1 MNEETKKMTGTV
13 IPSKSAPLPAN
24 IFEEDAAKGLGKIGQ
39 EDLALPFLKIL
50 GQLSPEV
57 NKRDGKYV
65 EGAEPGMIFN
75 SVTGDLYDG
84 VKGIDVIPCFYKLEY
99 IEWKDRGE
107 GPGAPVAIYDSSSDI
122 MSKTKADASYKD
134 RLPNGNYIEK
144 TASHF
149 VIITGD
155 SPSTALIS
163 MKSTQLKIS
172 RKWNSMMSG
181 IKLKGKN
188 GLYTPASFSHIY
200 KLKTT
205 QMSNDKG
212 TWFGW
217 EVSKVGPITEASIYQ
232 QAKSFSESISKG
244 AVKAKHGEQKPAESS
259 SII

>member
-1 MNEETKKMTGTV
+1 MNQVAEK
-13 IPSKSAPLPAN
+13 KSAGLPSN

-217 EVSKVGPITEASIYQ
+217 EVSKVGPITDASIYQ

>member
-1 MNEETKKMTGTV
+1 MNQVAEK
-13 IPSKSAPLPAN
+13 KSAPLPTN
-24 IFEEDAAKGLGKIGQ
+24 MFEDDAAKGLGKIGQ

-65 EGAEPGMIFN
+65 EGAEPGMIYN
-75 SVTGDLYDG
+75 SVSGDLYDG

-107 GPGAPVAIYDSSSDI
+107 GIGAPVAIYDSSSDI
-122 MSKTKADASYKD
+122 MSKTTPDANYKD
-134 RLPNGNYIEK
+134 RLSNGNYIEK

-149 VIITGD
+149 VIVTGD

-188 GLYTPASFSHIY
+188 GLFTPASFSHIY

-217 EVSKVGPITEASIYQ
+217 EVSKVGPVTDESLYG
-232 QAKSFSESISKG
+232 QAKTFSENISKG
-244 AVKAKHGEQKPAESS
+244 SVKAKHGEDKPKDQ

>member
-1 MNEETKKMTGTV
+1 MNQVTEK
-13 IPSKSAPLPAN
+13 KSAPLPAN
-24 IFEEDAAKGLGKIGQ
+24 MFEDDAAKGLGAIGQ

-65 EGAEPGMIFN
+65 EGAEPGMIYN
-75 SVTGDLYDG
+75 SVSGELFDG

-107 GPGAPVAIYDSSSDI
+107 GLGAPVAIYDSSSDI
-122 MSKTKADASYKD
+122 MSKTKPDANYKD

-149 VIITGD
+149 VIVAGD

-181 IKLKGKN
+181 IKMKGAN
-188 GLYTPASFSHIY
+188 GMFTPASFSHIY

-217 EVSKVGPITEASIYQ
+217 EVSKVGPVTDKGLYD
-232 QAKSFSESISKG
+232 QAKGFSDSISKG
-244 AVKAKHGEQKPAESS
+244 SVKAKHGEEKPKDQA

>member
-1 MNEETKKMTGTV
+1 MNQVAEKKTAGL
-13 IPSKSAPLPAN
+13 PSN
-24 IFEEDAAKGLGKIGQ
+24 MFEEDAAKGLGKIGQ

-75 SVTGDLYDG
+75 SVSGELYDG
-84 VKGIDVIPCFYKLEY
+84 VKGINVIPAFYKLEY

-107 GPGAPVAIYDSSSDI
+107 GPGAPVAIYDSSSDV
-122 MSKTKADASYKD
+122 MSKTKMDANYKD

-149 VIITGD
+149 VVITQ
-155 SPSTALIS
+155 PTATTALIS

-181 IKLKGKN
+181 LKLKGKN
-188 GLYTPASFSHIY
+188 GLFTPASFSHIY
-200 KLKTT
+200 RLKTT

-217 EVSKVGPITEASIYQ
+217 EVSKVGPITDQQLYQ

-244 AVKAKHGEQKPAESS
+244 AVKAKHGEDKPKDQ

>member
-1 MNEETKKMTGTV
+1 MNEVTEK
-13 IPSKSAPLPAN
+13 KSAPLPAN
-24 IFEEDAAKGLGKIGQ
+24 MFEEDAAKGLGAIGQ
-39 EDLALPFLKIL
+39 DDLALPFLKIL

-75 SVTGDLYDG
+75 SVSGELYDG
-84 VKGIDVIPCFYKLEY
+84 VKGLDVIPAFYKLEY
-99 IEWKDRGE
+99 IEWKDRGD

-122 MSKTKADASYKD
+122 MSKTKADANYKD

-155 SPSTALIS
+155 SPATALIS

-217 EVSKVGPITEASIYQ
+217 EVSKVGPITDASIYQ

-244 AVKAKHGEQKPAESS
+244 AVKAKHGEEKPAESS

>member
-1 MNEETKKMTGTV
+1 MNQVTEK
-13 IPSKSAPLPAN
+13 KSAPLPAN
-24 IFEEDAAKGLGKIGQ
+24 MFEDDAAKGLGAIGQ

-75 SVTGDLYDG
+75 SVSGELYDG
-84 VKGIDVIPCFYKLEY
+84 VKGINVIPCFYKLEY

-107 GPGAPVAIYDSSSDI
+107 GLGAPVAIYDSSSDI
-122 MSKTKADASYKD
+122 MSKTTPDANYKD

-149 VIITGD
+149 VIVAGD

-181 IKLKGKN
+181 IKMKGAN
-188 GLYTPASFSHIY
+188 GMFTPASFSHIY

-217 EVSKVGPITEASIYQ
+217 EVSKVGPVTEKGLYD
-232 QAKSFSESISKG
+232 QAKGFSESISKG
-244 AVKAKHGEQKPAESS
+244 SVKAKHGEDKPKDQA

>member
-1 MNEETKKMTGTV
+1 MNQVAEK
-13 IPSKSAPLPAN
+13 KSAGLPAN
-24 IFEEDAAKGLGKIGQ
+24 MFEDDAAKGLGTIGQ

-75 SVTGDLYDG
+75 SVSGELYDG

-107 GPGAPVAIYDSSSDI
+107 GLGAPVAIYDSSSDI
-122 MSKTKADASYKD
+122 MSKTKPDANYKD

-149 VIITGD
+149 VIVSGD

-181 IKLKGKN
+181 IKMKGAN
-188 GLYTPASFSHIY
+188 GMFTPASFSHIY

-217 EVSKVGPITEASIYQ
+217 EVSKVGPVTDKGLYD
-232 QAKSFSESISKG
+232 QAKGFSDSISKG
-244 AVKAKHGEQKPAESS
+244 SVKAKHGEEKPKDQP

>member
-1 MNEETKKMTGTV
+1 MNQVAEK
-13 IPSKSAPLPAN
+13 KSAGLPAN
-24 IFEEDAAKGLGKIGQ
+24 MFEDDAAKGLGAIGQ

-65 EGAEPGMIFN
+65 EGAEPGMIYN
-75 SVTGDLYDG
+75 SVSGELYDG

-107 GPGAPVAIYDSSSDI
+107 GLGAPVAIYDSSSDI
-122 MSKTKADASYKD
+122 MSKTTPDANYKD

-149 VIITGD
+149 VIVAGD

-181 IKLKGKN
+181 IKMKGAN
-188 GLYTPASFSHIY
+188 GMFTPASFSHIY

-217 EVSKVGPITEASIYQ
+217 EVSKVGPVTDKGLYD
-232 QAKSFSESISKG
+232 QAKGFSDSISKG
-244 AVKAKHGEQKPAESS
+244 SVKAKHGEDKPKDQA

>member
-1 MNEETKKMTGTV
+1 MNQVAEK
-13 IPSKSAPLPAN
+13 KSAGLPAN
-24 IFEEDAAKGLGKIGQ
+24 MFEDDAAKGLGAIGQ

-75 SVTGDLYDG
+75 SVSGELYDG
-84 VKGIDVIPCFYKLEY
+84 VKGIDVIPCYYKLEY

-107 GPGAPVAIYDSSSDI
+107 GLGAPIAIYDSSSDI
-122 MSKTKADASYKD
+122 MSKTKPDANYKD

-149 VIITGD
+149 VIVSGD

-181 IKLKGKN
+181 IKMKGAN
-188 GLYTPASFSHIY
+188 GMFTPASFSHIY

-217 EVSKVGPITEASIYQ
+217 EVSKVGPVTDKGLYD
-232 QAKSFSESISKG
+232 QAKAFSENISKG
-244 AVKAKHGEQKPAESS
+244 SVKAKHGEDKPKDQA

>member
-1 MNEETKKMTGTV
+1 MNQVAEKKTAG
-13 IPSKSAPLPAN
+13 LPTN
-24 IFEEDAAKGLGKIGQ
+24 MFEDDAAKGLGKIGQ

-75 SVTGDLYDG
+75 SVSGELYDG

-122 MSKTKADASYKD
+122 MSKTTPDANYKD

-149 VIITGD
+149 VIVSGD
-155 SPSTALIS
+155 NPSTALIS

-181 IKLKGKN
+181 IKMKGKN
-188 GLYTPASFSHIY
+188 GLFTPASFSHIY
-200 KLKTT
+200 RLKTT

-217 EVSKVGPITEASIYQ
+217 EVSKVGPVTDQSLYG
-232 QAKSFSESISKG
+232 QAKSFSENISKG
-244 AVKAKHGEQKPAESS
+244 NVKAKHGEDKPKE

>member
-1 MNEETKKMTGTV
+1 MNQVAEKKTAG
-13 IPSKSAPLPAN
+13 LPAN
-24 IFEEDAAKGLGKIGQ
+24 VFEEDAAKGLGNIGQ
-39 EDLALPFLKIL
+39 QDLALPFLKIL

-65 EGAEPGMIFN
+65 EGAEPGMIYN
-75 SVTGDLYDG
+75 SVSGDLYDG
-84 VKGIDVIPCFYKLEY
+84 AKGIDVIPAFYKLEY
-99 IEWKDRGE
+99 VEWKDRGE
-107 GPGAPVAIYDSSSDI
+107 GAGGPVAVHDSSSDI
-122 MSKTKADASYKD
+122 MSQTKADANYKD
-134 RLPNGNYIEK
+134 RLPNGNYVEK

-155 SPSTALIS
+155 SPTTALIS

-188 GLYTPASFSHIY
+188 GLFTPASFSHIY
-200 KLKTT
+200 RLKTT

-217 EVSKVGPITEASIYQ
+217 DVSKVGPITDTSLYQ
-232 QAKSFSESISKG
+232 QAKTFSDNISKG
-244 AVKAKHGEQKPAESS
+244 SVKAKHGEEKKGSKS
-259 SII
+259 HF

>member
-1 MNEETKKMTGTV
+1 MNQVTEK
-13 IPSKSAPLPAN
+13 KSAPLPAN
-24 IFEEDAAKGLGKIGQ
+24 MFEDDAAKGLGAIGQ

-65 EGAEPGMIFN
+65 EGAEPGMIYN
-75 SVTGDLYDG
+75 SVSGELYDG

-107 GPGAPVAIYDSSSDI
+107 GLGAPVAIYDSSSDI
-122 MSKTKADASYKD
+122 MSKTKPDANYKD

-149 VIITGD
+149 VIVSGD

-181 IKLKGKN
+181 IKMKGAN
-188 GLYTPASFSHIY
+188 GMFTPASFSHIY

-217 EVSKVGPITEASIYQ
+217 EVSKVGPVTEKGLYD
-232 QAKSFSESISKG
+232 QAKSFSENISKG
-244 AVKAKHGEQKPAESS
+244 SVKAKHGDDKPKDQA

>member
-1 MNEETKKMTGTV
+1 MNQVTEK
-13 IPSKSAPLPAN
+13 KSAGLPSN
-24 IFEEDAAKGLGKIGQ
+24 MFEGDAAKGLGTIGQ

-65 EGAEPGMIFN
+65 EGAEPGMIYN
-75 SVTGDLYDG
+75 SVSGDLYDG

-122 MSKTKADASYKD
+122 MSKTKPDANYKD

-149 VIITGD
+149 VIVSGD

-181 IKLKGKN
+181 IKMKGAN
-188 GLYTPASFSHIY
+188 GMFTPASFSHIY

-217 EVSKVGPITEASIYQ
+217 EVSKVGPVTDKGLYD
-232 QAKSFSESISKG
+232 QAKGFSDSISKG
-244 AVKAKHGEQKPAESS
+244 SVKAKHGEDKPKDQA

>member
-1 MNEETKKMTGTV
+1 MNQVAEKKTAGH
-13 IPSKSAPLPAN
+13 PSN
-24 IFEEDAAKGLGKIGQ
+24 MFEEDAAKGLGKIGQ

-75 SVTGDLYDG
+75 SVSGELYDG
-84 VKGIDVIPCFYKLEY
+84 VKGINVIPAFYKLEY

-122 MSKTKADASYKD
+122 MSKTKPDANYKD

-188 GLYTPASFSHIY
+188 GLFTPASFSHIY
-200 KLKTT
+200 RLKTT

-217 EVSKVGPITEASIYQ
+217 EVSKVGPITDQSLYQ
-232 QAKSFSESISKG
+232 QAKTFSENISKG
-244 AVKAKHGEQKPAESS
+244 SVKAKHGEDKPKDQ

>member
-1 MNEETKKMTGTV
+1 MNQVTEK
-13 IPSKSAPLPAN
+13 KSAGLPSN
-24 IFEEDAAKGLGKIGQ
+24 MFEGDAAKGLGTIGQ

-65 EGAEPGMIFN
+65 EGAEPGMIYN
-75 SVTGDLYDG
+75 SVSGDLYDG

-122 MSKTKADASYKD
+122 MSKTKPDANYKD

-149 VIITGD
+149 VIVSGD

-181 IKLKGKN
+181 IKMKGAN
-188 GLYTPASFSHIY
+188 GMFTPASFSHIY

-217 EVSKVGPITEASIYQ
+217 EVSKVGPVTDKGLYD
-232 QAKSFSESISKG
+232 QAKSFSDNISKG
-244 AVKAKHGEQKPAESS
+244 SVKAKHGEDKPKDQA